1 MSHASKIP
9 STEAAARALVEAGAL
24 STDISKRYFS
34 VNDAGA
40 EEVILTTGADGE
52 VKVHATATTMA
63 RRSSARPAVARDRLK
78 LARVS
83 DLAEFTKR
91 FKQPGTVIFAVSPTF
106 FAVSPTSGLGSIGFT
121 AVIDYSEDSKTLGWN
136 RHRAFVACD
145 RSADVSV
152 WNQQVGQMQFAD
164 LIDDWAD
171 RVVPLGDAT
180 AASLLTMA
188 SDLEIEENK
197 VTKVTRD
204 PKTRL
209 FSATLK
215 EGATAKTTIYP
226 RFKVRL
232 PLIEGRPEREVEV
245 RLKLVKSGSAFVFEL
260 AIHDLDRLIS
270 AEFTQMV
277 EELEK
282 DAGVPVWQGA
292 PPAEMEVG
300 I

>member
-24 STDISKRYFS
+24 STDISKRFFS
-34 VNDAGA
+34 VNDAGS
-40 EEVILTTGADGE
+40 EEVILTTAADGE
-52 VKVHATATTMA
+52 VKIHGAATTMA

-91 FKQPGTVIFAVSPTF
+91 FKQPGTVIFAVSPT
-106 FAVSPTSGLGSIGFT
+106 SGLGSIGFT

-145 RSADVSV
+145 RSADVAV